1 MFERYDLR
9 SWGGQMKVKY
19 IAYLDDID
27 LTEGAMYKVLS
38 VEKNWY
44 RIFDDSDDDYLYP
57 PDSFEIVEEQLCHKN
72 IKSFCGEESSVLGIN
87 FKRYQF

>member
-1 MFERYDLR
+1 
-9 SWGGQMKVKY
+9 MKVRY

-44 RIFDDSDDDYLYP
+44 RIFDDSDDDYLYS
-57 PDSFEIVEEQLCHKN
+57 PDSFEIVEE
-72 IKSFCGEESSVLGIN
+72 
-87 FKRYQF
+87 